1 MTWGTVA
8 NVTTTHLDS
17 AADDPS
23 QARQELY
30 LALLELQNVINGR
43 GTASG
48 VASLDANTK
57 IPTAQLP
64 DTIQSSSG
72 NALLLQPNTGRVSI
86 EDIILLTP
94 QTVAELNALSAFEGD
109 VAYCSNG
116 DAGSKCI
123 AVYDGSNWKVVSL
136 GSTISTT

>member
-1 MTWGTVA
+1 MGWATVG

-23 QARQELY
+23 QARVELY
-30 LALLELQNVINGR
+30 SALLELQNVINGR

-48 VASLDANTK
+48 VASLDAGTK
-57 IPTAQLP
+57 VPAAQLP

-72 NALLLQPNTGRVSI
+72 NALLLQPDTGRVSI

-94 QTVAELNALSAFEGD
+94 KTVAELTALSAFEGD

-123 AVYDGSNWKVVSL
+123 AIYDGSNWKVVSL
-136 GSTISTT
+136 GATISAT